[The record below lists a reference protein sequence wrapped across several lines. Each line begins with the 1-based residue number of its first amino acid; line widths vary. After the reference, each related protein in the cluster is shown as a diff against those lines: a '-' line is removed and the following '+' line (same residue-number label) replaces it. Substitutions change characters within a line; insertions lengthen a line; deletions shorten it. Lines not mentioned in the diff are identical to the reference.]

1 MYLLSDFATMD
12 AWQLRDTLAAIC
24 YANSKVKETL
34 RTVHPSAM
42 SPPWLVKSTLASD
55 SLVSVATSCASH
67 SRVGR
72 SISSASAAKS
82 VRLREVEELLVAK
95 TLDHGVPLF
104 RTQSRHFLQTC
115 PTRSQR
121 QHCILLSICSMSSS
135 CCVD

>member
-12 AWQLRDTLAAIC
+12 AWQLRDTKASIC
-24 YANSKVKETL
+24 YANSKEKTL

-42 SPPWLVKSTLASD
+42 SPPWLVKSALASD

-72 SISSASAAKS
+72 STSSASAAKS
-82 VRLREVEELLVAK
+82 VRLPEVEELLVAK
-95 TLDHGVPLF
+95 TLDHGVALF
-104 RTQSRHFLQTC
+104 RTRSRHFLQTC